1 MKRKQLVYLALSAL
15 VMTSC
20 SSTRLK
26 TNAITYQSV
35 RIASPKDPAKKSEG
49 KIIVNYAIADDGH
62 ILVGIKNNTDE
73 IMVIDQTMSFF
84 INTDGSSTSYFDPTI
99 KTSTVTDLS
108 SGTTGASVNL
118 GALGSALGIGGTL
131 GTALSGI
138 NVGGSETSGTSTS
151 NTTYIAD
158 QPRVTIGPYGNVILS
173 KQFDVNAL
181 CVGRETAFEPLVNIV
196 NKPDNAELKFSVCI
210 SYSCDGG
217 QNYDKLTTDFYV
229 NAMIT
234 VPVSSGRQIND
245 AVQNIFKIKTDAVY
259 EPWWVLIANAL
270 YSTEAV
276 VNGGFVDYK

>member
-1 MKRKQLVYLALSAL
+1 
-15 VMTSC
+15 
-20 SSTRLK
+20 
-26 TNAITYQSV
+26 
-35 RIASPKDPAKKSEG
+35 
-49 KIIVNYAIADDGH
+49 
-62 ILVGIKNNTDE
+62 
-73 IMVIDQTMSFF
+73 MVIDQTMSFF

-196 NKPDNAELKFSVCI
+196 NKPDNAELKFS
-210 SYSCDGG
+210 DGG